1 MFDGYGNS
9 NNNCNKKNKSKK
21 KKNKKSHGKRKTT
34 AEQSSAAKS
43 INEWVFPES
52 SSPPLDE
59 FQVPRSHRLAESLI
73 FELHSHSICS
83 DGFLS
88 PSVLVER
95 AHRNGVSRWFSSV
108 LLLFFFTAIF
118 FFSIFCCFCCFCWL
132 PDVGCFCF
140 DVVEVFPLFFF
151 FLNKKSEM
159 GSFQFWLGVVV
170 IGSGF
175 ALGDGFFT
183 VLILVVFFFG
193 FGNFSLVQTWTKPV
207 HSP

>member
-1 MFDGYGNS
+1 MMFDGYGNS

-43 INEWVFPES
+43 INEWVFPEP

-95 AHRNGVSRWFSSV
+95 AHRNGVSR
-108 LLLFFFTAIF
+108 
-118 FFSIFCCFCCFCWL
+118 
-132 PDVGCFCF
+132 
-140 DVVEVFPLFFF
+140 
-151 FLNKKSEM
+151 
-159 GSFQFWLGVVV
+159 
-170 IGSGF
+170 
-175 ALGDGFFT
+175 
-183 VLILVVFFFG
+183 
-193 FGNFSLVQTWTKPV
+193 
-207 HSP
+207 